1 MLESVVA
8 HYLNKY
14 LFNYVENLDG
24 NQLKISVWGGDIVLN
39 NLKIRENALD
49 DLDLPVQLVYGHLGK
64 FVLKIPWKSIYSQP
78 VVAQIEDLFLL
89 VAPKQSV
96 PYDDEKEVKTQ
107 LQSKQTALKALDE
120 AHQQELEKDNKAD
133 PGYVEKLVAR
143 VINNI
148 QVKIANVHI
157 RYEDNTKIDRPY
169 AFGITLHDFEI
180 FTTDE
185 NWKKCFV
192 DGVIRHVF
200 KLASL
205 DCLSV
210 YMNCNADTYSTR
222 PGHEIV
228 ELFRSHIAN
237 KTNVPKGYSFVL
249 GPISSVAKL
258 LLNSDPNRDTPPFS
272 IPKTDLNLEMEKLN
286 VGLTSTQFQIIMG
299 LLDDMNHFSLAI
311 PYRKYRPY
319 NTPYKGNAKIWW
331 HFAITSVLEEQIKK
345 KNRSYTWEHIK
356 EHRQLCRTYAESHKE
371 RCLSKKP
378 SATLEETCALAEQKL
393 DLFNLML
400 IRKRIQLEVDRVRQ
414 SEETK
419 KENTKKAGWFG
430 GWFGGG
436 GKKDDNDDQV
446 DLVSSIQA
454 AMTPEE
460 KKKLHKAIGYEDNM
474 APLQLPEHYEA
485 VHMKF
490 TLSSFEIGL
499 YDDSVGPGAMDYH
512 SYQTIM
518 LLKLNTTTCVVK
530 QRPGANA
537 LSVCV
542 GMNELILTGFEKDNM
557 APTIIKSKISH
568 ESNLL
573 DIFFETNPLDKECDQ
588 RVKVTARP
596 LQIVYDAETILKLM
610 KVFVPKQSVNLSEL
624 EGAAT
629 LKISNFKE
637 RSATGMQYMIESHAI
652 VQLDIRLMPNIL
664 ILPQGGKY
672 EPGKQSL
679 VVVGLG
685 ELRVSSAP
693 RKDNSKDITT
703 LYHSGK
709 EQNEILQAVLD
720 KAYDRYKVSIE
731 NIQVMVVKPQENW
744 ELVMNKML
752 ESDMHLLRPTSV
764 LVECDICV
772 VDDDPRLPK
781 TKVGILLPS
790 IKLNLS
796 EDRVFE
802 ALTVG
807 LSIPLPESE
816 KPVEPPKTNLVKALS
831 STSIMRSIP
840 QFLNQDVRR
849 KALANASSLTT
860 EVVQYTS
867 LELSFALKEFSVTL
881 IRTSAIDIQSP
892 LSDGSSLEFN
902 TPSPQS
908 QDSEADVEFLD
919 TQSTASVP
927 VPDSHKLLAFQV
939 LQLEVNVVQRTFEL
953 VAQAK
958 LGAIGLMSYEQ
969 NQAKQDEELVVI
981 ETPGFT
987 QDGKS
992 LLNVSFTS
1000 VDKSTPD
1007 FITKYKSIEQ
1017 LAKIN
1022 FATLNVILHQENL
1035 LHIMEIAD
1043 QLQRKVDK
1051 IMSAVAKPAPKIDT
1065 EPKDRMGS
1073 AAADEGMIFRLTRIA
1088 EENEFS
1094 NLTGTTPSPTQT
1106 VARKSRRSTKQNVV
1120 ESIKMKIEANLEQ
1133 VGLELS
1139 CKKRSLASL
1148 KVNHLY
1154 AGVVLKTSYT
1164 EIQLGLKDILI
1175 RDLNPANIHSNI
1187 LSIVGKDAL
1196 RCDVVTYNL
1205 DETSN
1210 YNSDDMKISVEIGC
1224 MKIVFVN
1231 WFVTSVLSFMNNFQA
1246 AQQAIANASAAAAD
1260 AAKQN
1265 AVAAYEKAT
1274 RMKLNVKVKAPV
1286 IIVPIDSKSL
1296 EAIVLD
1302 LGQLILSNVIT
1313 DIQTPDN
1320 EKGPAVMDEIKLV
1333 LKDMRL
1339 VRVNIL
1345 EETQQYQSHSSD
1357 LNAPLDVVDSN
1368 FGFKSKLNILD
1379 PTSFTLVVKRNLSF
1393 SWYKNQ
1399 PEIDISGRLRCIEL
1413 NLFKDDYGLI
1423 MSILNRNMSEGANE
1437 FPSVAAPAAATTAA
1451 AVPPKSPTN
1460 SQSLP
1465 KSPLESPAKKAVDQ
1479 LKDKM
1484 LKKKVEQERISEQFK
1499 FNFQLDGVVINLM
1512 ADVNEGLARFG
1523 LYVISLKGTKLMDET
1538 LTTSI
1543 VLCNMQLEDTRPS
1556 NTSEIKK
1563 YLCRKDWFDVELEQH
1578 LGSPSSL
1585 AQNEKSQTD
1594 LQYMLDVTAVIKQN
1608 DTMAK
1613 VRISSFD
1620 LILCVD
1626 FLLKLTE
1633 FIKVPESEDK
1643 VEAVEEPEPL
1653 AVPVATQQQQS
1664 GQIRSVA
1671 SAAVA
1676 VRQNTQVEV
1685 EEAKNVNK
1693 MSLTLIIDEPDII
1706 LVETL
1711 NDMNTSAIIFNM
1723 TTNIHYRVVGK
1734 TENIDGKIDNL
1745 KMYMCSFAP
1754 EKRQTT
1760 QHYILHPC
1768 FINLHSSTPAGEEGM
1783 NISLKASAFFIN
1795 ISPAALELFN
1805 KAMKSITS
1813 NEADESKKL
1822 DEINYSDIWSPKKFR
1837 DSDFWFLKA
1846 EPAEDIVH
1854 AMDLQLVPPV
1864 EAPAVTTKRECCII
1878 EIESFTI
1885 ILESG
1890 TGCFTTP
1897 LLSLDTSLEAVA
1909 NNWSSQLSASGR
1921 ISLTMNYYN
1930 QSLADWEPVIEKNE
1944 RIAKDGERSSS
1955 PWELNFKLDIEKT
1968 VSPIE
1973 ENKEES
1979 KTSIKI
1985 QSDENLEMTVSKT
1998 FLDTVTL
2005 LGEAFSQAM
2014 DPSGVSKPEV
2024 EAGHVVHNDTGFD
2037 LNLSFTKGAF
2047 TLHECHM
2054 PNSAFAANSTLVFK
2068 SQQGRDVSPD
2078 SIQCCTISPG
2088 CKVYLQS
2095 KSVAD
2100 GPDAYEHNIYVTIG
2114 DIDKQLVL
2122 PISKSDKRYFSL
2134 CSRDK
2139 NQHNWGIVS
2148 EVKSE
2153 FGVTVINIHGVLNI
2167 HNHFTTPV
2175 KVYRMKDKSKEMIK
2189 VGVVEPNTTY
2199 HVPLHAIYSENKYL
2213 HFGVED
2219 YNISVQGI
2227 KWDEA
2232 QTDMNYMRHLQ
2243 CDPIE
2248 TFEPFFINVSRE
2260 KTEIYNEH
2268 TNKYMIMSAFYTLH
2282 LRPPVYLRNSLPIN
2296 VTVSVAGC
2304 SVRQPSAAAA
2314 AQTDESISSGS
2325 EADKTKSQ
2333 SQVDTYVKEDLLDYG
2348 EKDIEAGSVLHLPTV
2363 KLAGRGKV
2371 AKSYLVV
2378 RMIQYLERDWSC
2390 TTEIS
2395 ENEMG
2400 VFNWRFS
2407 SYDSDVKMSMDL
2419 CVKFEDRNN
2428 SLLITLFSPFWLINK
2443 TGQMLSYKTDNEN
2456 VEVLYHPPEYSGP
2469 ILFSMRD
2476 KYLFDKK
2483 TCTIRVDNGEWSN
2496 KIPLDV
2502 AGSTGSIG
2510 CKTNDQTYQ
2519 IGVHNHLT
2527 QNSLTKQITF
2537 IPFYTIMNKCSYVI
2551 EVQENSR
2558 PADPW
2563 NKLEPNSCFPL
2574 WPRNDSDH
2582 MMVVRVDGQRTVP
2595 FKYSEPSCNLLQ
2607 LDTHKHGGI
2616 NVDVQTT
2623 EGGIYINFTEYNP
2636 GDAPGLL
2643 INHTRYPVYYYEKGV
2658 GNKMV
2663 LQPQQKILYTW
2674 CNPAGDKV
2682 LVCGENEVENDLRRD
2697 GFGNITV
2704 ENGIKPYWI
2713 SFLNGLQRVLLFT
2726 EYEEIASKSETTNDL
2741 QRITQSIEV
2750 KIHGIGL
2757 SLINNETNIDILY
2770 LGITSSG
2777 IVWETRKHVKK
2788 RFKQFSLHD
2797 TEQLEVL
2804 YQQYLLDKVV
2814 SQHTTKTYMLD
2825 GKYQIDFEKNAMLKN
2840 STWREIKRY
2849 FQPGVWIGLDT
2860 SPFQSQIH
2868 AKINRIQL
2876 DNQLTDCIFPVVLA
2890 PIPPPKTLAKS
2901 MQFKPFVEVSIVER
2915 VVPHSTVKQYK
2926 YARVLMQEFH
2936 FKVDLVFLMAIAEL
2950 FAASVDDER
2959 EAKLF
2964 KDDVESIEKPL
2975 SDLVQIHSQMQQKNF
2990 YDNLHLG
2997 PMKVHVSFSMAGVD
3011 TSALPGFLS
3020 NLLQG
3025 VGVTLTDVNDVVIR
3039 LAFFEREYQFFTQ
3052 DQLKSEIV
3060 SHYTGQAL
3068 KQIYVLVLGLDV
3080 LGNPYGLVVGIKK
3093 GVEDLFY
3100 EPFQGAIQGPG
3111 EFAEGLVLGVRS
3123 LFGHTVGGAAGAV
3136 SKITGAMGKGLAALT
3151 FDDEY
3156 QKKRRQ
3162 ALNAKPKTFQ
3172 EGMARSGK
3180 GLVMGF
3186 VDGVTGCVT
3195 KPITGAKEEGVEG
3208 FFKGLGKGTIGLVT
3222 RPTAGIVDFAHGT
3235 FDSVKRATEVQDETT
3250 RLRPPRLFH
3259 EDKIL
3264 RSYCLDEAKGNQLL
3278 REIEKGKYASTDS
3291 FVHCEEIVTKQ
3302 EFVVVSNHR
3311 IIYATRNDMFGTWGV
3326 QWTYLWSE
3334 IQNVTATDRGIEILL
3349 KKEGKKVLG
3358 LFSSGEQQHKL
3369 ILMPLRK
3376 RREKLLEA
3384 IESHRV
3390 VS

>member
-1 MLESVVA
+1 MVLESVVA

-96 PYDDEKEVKTQ
+96 PYNEEKELKSQ
-107 LQSKQTALKALDE
+107 LESKQAALKALDE

-143 VINNI
+143 TINNI

-157 RYEDNTKIDRPY
+157 RYEDNTKPESPY
-169 AFGITLHDFEI
+169 AFGVTLHDFEI

-185 NWKKCFV
+185 NWQKCFV

-228 ELFRSHIAN
+228 QLFRNHIAN
-237 KTNVPKGYSFVL
+237 KSNVPKGYSFVL

-258 LLNSDPNRDTPPFS
+258 LLNSDPNRDEPPFS
-272 IPKTDLNLEMEKLN
+272 IPKTDLSLQMEKLN
-286 VGLTSTQFQIIMG
+286 IGLTSTQFQLIMG
-299 LLDDMNHFSLAI
+299 LLDDMNHFSLGV
-311 PYRKYRPY
+311 PYRKYRPF
-319 NTPYKGNAKIWW
+319 NTPYKGNAKTWW
-331 HFAITSVLEEQIKK
+331 KFAITAVLEEQIKK

-371 RCLSKKP
+371 RCLTKKP

-436 GKKDDNDDQV
+436 KKNDDDEQV

-490 TLSSFEIGL
+490 TLGAFEIGL
-499 YDDSVGPGAMDYH
+499 YDDSEGPGAVDYH
-512 SYQTIM
+512 SLQTIM
-518 LLKLNTTTCVVK
+518 LLKLNTTTCTVK

-537 LSVCV
+537 ISVSV
-542 GMNELILTGFEKDNM
+542 GMNELILTGFEKDNI

-568 ESNLL
+568 ENNLL

-588 RVKVTARP
+588 RVQVTARP

-672 EPGKQSL
+672 EAGKQSL

-693 RKDNSKDITT
+693 RKDTSKDVTS

-709 EQNEILQAVLD
+709 EQDEILQMVMD

-731 NIQVMVVKPQENW
+731 NIQVMVVKPHENW

-752 ESDMHLLRPTSV
+752 DTDMHLLRPTSV
-764 LVECDICV
+764 IVDCEICV

-781 TKVGILLPS
+781 TKIGILLPS

-807 LSIPLPESE
+807 LSIPLPE
-816 KPVEPPKTNLVKALS
+816 KDQPVEPPKTNMVKALS
-831 STSIMRSIP
+831 SASIMRSIP

-849 KALANASSLTT
+849 KALASTNLATDVD
-860 EVVQYTS
+860 VVQYTS

-881 IRTSAIDIQSP
+881 IRTSAVDLVSP

-908 QDSEADVEFLD
+908 QDSEADIEFLD
-919 TQSTASVP
+919 SQSTASVS

-939 LQLEVNVVQRTFEL
+939 LQLEVSVAQRTFEL

-958 LGAIGLMSYEQ
+958 LGAISLMSYEQ
-969 NQAKQDEELVVI
+969 NQAKQDQELVVI

-987 QDGKS
+987 QDGKA

-1000 VDKSTPD
+1000 VDKTTPD

-1022 FATLNVILHQENL
+1022 FATLNVILHQENI

-1051 IMSAVAKPAPKIDT
+1051 IMSSVAKPQPQLK
-1065 EPKDRMGS
+1065 PKDRVAS
-1073 AAADEGMIFRLTRIA
+1073 AAADEGVIFKLTRIA

-1094 NLTGTTPSPTQT
+1094 NLTGTTPSPTAT

-1133 VGLELS
+1133 VGLELT
-1139 CKKRSLASL
+1139 CRKRSLATL

-1175 RDLNPANIHSNI
+1175 RDMNPANIHSNI

-1196 RCDVVTYNL
+1196 RCDVVQYNL

-1210 YNSDDMKISVEIGC
+1210 YNSDDMKINVEIGC

-1265 AVAAYEKAT
+1265 AVAVYEKAT

-1296 EAIVLD
+1296 DAIVLD

-1313 DIQTPDN
+1313 DISTPDN
-1320 EKGPAVMDEIKLV
+1320 EKGPAVLDEIKLV

-1393 SWYKNQ
+1393 SWYKKQ
-1399 PEIDISGRLRCIEL
+1399 PEIDISGRLRSIEL
-1413 NLFKDDYGLI
+1413 NLFTDDYGLI

-1437 FPSVAAPAAATTAA
+1437 FPNVAAAAPPPTPLAA
-1451 AVPPKSPTN
+1451 PPKSPT
-1460 SQSLP
+1460 SSIP
-1465 KSPLESPAKKAVDQ
+1465 KTPVDSPAKKAVDQ
-1479 LKDKM
+1479 FKEKMRLKSI
-1484 LKKKVEQERISEQFK
+1484 EQERVCEQFK

-1512 ADVNEGLARFG
+1512 TDVNEGLARFG

-1538 LTTSI
+1538 LTTNI

-1563 YLCRKDWFDVELEQH
+1563 YLCRKDWFDVELEEH
-1578 LGSPSSL
+1578 LGSPSNQVDNRSTRD
-1585 AQNEKSQTD
+1585 S
-1594 LQYMLDVTAVIKQN
+1594 QYMLDVTAVIKQN

-1626 FLLKLTE
+1626 FMLKLTE
-1633 FIKVPESEDK
+1633 FIKVPESEEK
-1643 VEAVEEPEPL
+1643 PEVKEEEEQAMAIAP
-1653 AVPVATQQQQS
+1653 QQQQP
-1664 GQIRSVA
+1664 GQIKTMA
-1671 SAAVA
+1671 SAAAA

-1685 EEAKNVNK
+1685 AEEDKDVKK
-1693 MSLTLIIDEPDII
+1693 MNLTLIIEEPDII

-1711 NDMNTSAIIFNM
+1711 SDMNTSAIVFNM
-1723 TTNIHYRVVGK
+1723 ATNINYRVVGK
-1734 TENIDGKIDNL
+1734 TEKIDGKIDNL

-1754 EKRQTT
+1754 EKRQST

-1768 FINLHSSTPAGEEGM
+1768 YINLHSSTPPGEEGM
-1783 NISLKASAFFIN
+1783 NVSLKTSAIFIN

-1813 NEADESKKL
+1813 NSADESKNL
-1822 DEINYSDIWSPKKFR
+1822 EQANYSDIWTPKKFK
-1837 DSDFWFLKA
+1837 DNDFWFLK
-1846 EPAEDIVH
+1846 PDQAEDAVFVLEPQ
-1854 AMDLQLVPPV
+1854 ASPQ
-1864 EAPAVTTKRECCII
+1864 AVTSTKRECCII
-1878 EIESFTI
+1878 EVENFAL

-1897 LLSLDTSLEAVA
+1897 LLSIDTTLEAMA
-1909 NNWSSQLSASGR
+1909 NNWSSNLSASGR
-1921 ISLTMNYYN
+1921 LSLTMNYYN
-1930 QSLADWEPVIEKNE
+1930 QALADWEPVIERNE
-1944 RIAKDGERSSS
+1944 RIKKDGERVTS
-1955 PWELNFKLDIEKT
+1955 PWELNFNLEIEKT
-1968 VSPIE
+1968 VSEIE
-1973 ENKEES
+1973 EDKEES

-1985 QSDENLEMTVSKT
+1985 HSEENLEMTVSKT
-1998 FLDTVTL
+1998 FLDIVTQ
-2005 LGEAFSQAM
+2005 LGEAFSKAM
-2014 DPSGVSKPEV
+2014 DPSGLIKPDV
-2024 EAGHVVHNDTGFD
+2024 EAGHVVINDTGFD
-2037 LNLSFTKGAF
+2037 LNLSFTRGAF

-2054 PNSAFAANSTLVFK
+2054 PHGSVSGNKSLVFQ
-2068 SQQGRDVSPD
+2068 SEQGKEVVPD
-2078 SIQCCTISPG
+2078 TVQHCTISPG
-2088 CKVYLQS
+2088 CKAYLQS
-2095 KSVAD
+2095 KSVPE
-2100 GPDAYEHNIYVTIG
+2100 GPDAYEQNIYATIG
-2114 DIDKQLVL
+2114 SINKQLVL
-2122 PISKSDKRYFSL
+2122 PVCKSDKRYFPL
-2134 CSRDK
+2134 YRDT
-2139 NQHNWGIVS
+2139 NQDPWGIVS
-2148 EVKSE
+2148 EVKME
-2153 FGVTVINIHGVLNI
+2153 FGVTVINIHSVLNVN
-2167 HNHFTTPV
+2167 NHFTTPV
-2175 KVYRMKDKSKEMIK
+2175 KIFRKLAKNGEMIQ
-2189 VGVVEPNTTY
+2189 VGVVEPGSIY
-2199 HVPLHAIYSENKYL
+2199 HVPLHAIYSENKCL
-2213 HFGVED
+2213 FFGIED
-2219 YNISVQGI
+2219 YHVSVQGI
-2227 KWDEA
+2227 KWDDFP
-2232 QTDMNYMRHLQ
+2232 TDMNYMRHLQ

-2260 KTEIYNEH
+2260 KTEIYHEH
-2268 TNKYMIMSAFYTLH
+2268 TNKFKLLSAFYTLH

-2304 SVRQPSAAAA
+2304 SVRQANSANEAV
-2314 AQTDESISSGS
+2314 QTEESISSGS
-2325 EADKTKSQ
+2325 ETDKTKSQ
-2333 SQVDTYVKEDLLDYG
+2333 SQVDTFVKEDLLDYG

-2363 KLAGRGKV
+2363 TLAGRSKV
-2371 AKSYLVV
+2371 SKSYLVV

-2390 TTEIS
+2390 TTEIC
-2395 ENEMG
+2395 ENQIG
-2400 VFNWRFS
+2400 VVNWRFS

-2419 CVKFEDRNN
+2419 CVKFEDRYG

-2443 TGQMLSYKTDNEN
+2443 TGQMLSYKTDSEN
-2456 VEVLYHPPEYSGP
+2456 VEVLYHPPEYTGP

-2502 AGSTGSIG
+2502 AGSVGSIG

-2537 IPFYTIMNKCSYVI
+2537 IPYYTIMNKCSYVI

-2582 MMVVRVDGQRTVP
+2582 MLVVKVDGQRTVP
-2595 FKYSEPSCNLLQ
+2595 FKYSEPCNNLLQ
-2607 LDTHKHGGI
+2607 LNTHKNGGV

-2623 EGGIYINFTEYNP
+2623 EGGVYITFTEYNP

-2663 LQPQQKILYTW
+2663 LQPQQKVLYTW
-2674 CNPAGDKV
+2674 CNPAGEKA
-2682 LVCGENEVENDLRRD
+2682 LVCGENNVENDLRRD
-2697 GFGNITV
+2697 GFGKITL
-2704 ENGIKPYWI
+2704 EGDSAPYWV

-2726 EYEEIASKSETTNDL
+2726 EYEAIAKKSETTNAL
-2741 QRITQSIEV
+2741 TSITQSIEI

-2757 SLINNETNIDILY
+2757 SLVNNETGVDILY

-2777 IVWETRKHVKK
+2777 IVWETRKHAKK
-2788 RFKQFSLHD
+2788 RYKQFSLHE
-2797 TEQLEVL
+2797 TERLEAM
-2804 YQQYLLDKVV
+2804 YQEYLLDKVRN
-2814 SQHTTKTYMLD
+2814 SKKSYSLD
-2825 GKYQIDFEKNAMLKN
+2825 GKYEIDFENNTMLKN
-2840 STWREIKRY
+2840 NTLREIKRY
-2849 FQPGVWIGLDT
+2849 FQPGVWIGLDS
-2860 SPFQSQIH
+2860 SPFQSQVH

-2901 MQFKPFVEVSIVER
+2901 IQFKPFVEVSIVER

-2950 FAASVDDER
+2950 FSASVDDER

-2975 SDLVQIHSQMQQKNF
+2975 SDLVQIHSQQQQKNF

-3162 ALNAKPKTFQ
+3162 AMNAKPKTFQ

-3259 EDKIL
+3259 EDKLL

-3278 REIEKGKYASTDS
+3278 KEIEKGKYASTDS
-3291 FVHCEEIVTKQ
+3291 FVHCEEIVAKQ

-3334 IQNVTATDRGIEILL
+3334 IQNVTNTDRGIEILL

-3369 ILMPLRK
+3369 ILMSSPK